1 MMYSDKMVCCLKA
14 NNKIL
19 REVKDTVLIPF
30 GAEYQIYLKNL
41 NTVRALVSIHIDGQ
55 DVCPNGLVIDAG
67 REVNLERFVKGGNL
81 SSGNRFKFIER
92 TASVEKHR
100 GVKAEDGIIRIS
112 FCFEKPRP
120 YYNPLFVGNTDCCP
134 SPKPWPGYYPTG
146 VRGSGDL
153 WNKSTDS
160 SEGWRGSIGTAMN
173 DSGKTKGVTK
183 GIARGMSSSA
193 TFGATSVNCAA
204 QGTVQNFSAP
214 ANDVGITVPGSVSDQ
229 KFTTTTMGAMEEQEH
244 VIVLRIL
251 GETEQGVVEAPITV
265 KTKPTCTSCG
275 RVNKATNKCCSE
287 CGTSLV
293 LV

>member
-1 MMYSDKMVCCLKA
+1 MMMSEKMVACLKA
-14 NNKIL
+14 NGKVL
-19 REVKDTVLIPF
+19 REIKDTVFIPF
-30 GAEYQIYLKNL
+30 GAEYSILLKNL
-41 NTVRALVSIHIDGQ
+41 NTVRALVNIQIDGQ

-67 REVNLERFVKGGNL
+67 REIDLERFVKNGNL

-100 GVKAEDGIIRIS
+100 GVKAEDGLIRIS

-120 YYNPLFVGNTDCCP
+120 TYNPFYTGALGQGHT
-134 SPKPWPGYYPTG
+134 WPGYYPSG

-153 WNKSTDS
+153 WNKSTDASGKWSDVVGSAS
-160 SEGWRGSIGTAMN
+160 SETY

-183 GIARGMSSSA
+183 GVVRGA
-193 TFGATSVNCAA
+193 TFGTTAVNCAA
-204 QGTVQNFSAP
+204 GVAQSSYSAP
-214 ANDVGITVPGSVSDQ
+214 VNDVGITVPGSVSNQ
-229 KFTTTTMGAMEEQEH
+229 TFTTTTMGAMEEQEH